1 MIIQKG
7 FLAYE
12 VNDKKEKKLPNIKV
26 EDKINIEFK
35 ALEKHTEPPQKL
47 TVSALNNYLKNPSSS
62 SGDDEEID
70 YKKLFEGVEIGTEAT
85 RTGIIEN
92 CKLCGYISEKNTVL
106 SIEPLGIQLIEL
118 LNKLNI
124 NLYAEKTVEFSK
136 ALKKV
141 YRNEITI
148 QETINLIAD
157 ELKGI
162 ITGSEKIEVEK
173 IKSEKQEKEVLGKC
187 PRCGKNVY
195 ESEKSF
201 YCEGVRDESK
211 CTFSI
216 FKDDKFFKDKGKK
229 ITKSMVKNWLNGKA
243 VKVKGLKKKD
253 GTGTYDANIS
263 MIEKEFNG
271 KKYVNFNMNF
281 N

>member
-1 MIIQKG
+1 MKESLAIIQKLYEAGYVTYPRTNSEYLAEGDKGKIKKIIDNINNGSDLLEFKDKKSIFDDSKIESHSALIPTLKMPEENELKDKYLVVYNTIKNRFICNFLEEDTIIKKTTLTIAIGDHEFKLVGNMIIQKG

-12 VNDKKEKKLPNIKV
+12 VNDKKEKMLPNIKV

-118 LNKLNI
+118 LN
-124 NLYAEKTVEFSK
+124 
-136 ALKKV
+136 
-141 YRNEITI
+141 
-148 QETINLIAD
+148 
-157 ELKGI
+157 
-162 ITGSEKIEVEK
+162 
-173 IKSEKQEKEVLGKC
+173 
-187 PRCGKNVY
+187 
-195 ESEKSF
+195 
-201 YCEGVRDESK
+201 
-211 CTFSI
+211 
-216 FKDDKFFKDKGKK
+216 
-229 ITKSMVKNWLNGKA
+229 
-243 VKVKGLKKKD
+243 
-253 GTGTYDANIS
+253 
-263 MIEKEFNG
+263 
-271 KKYVNFNMNF
+271 
-281 N
+281 